1 MERCSP
7 TVEETE
13 VSIYTDREG
22 GMAEVSEAKGWDKLS
37 CIPGTAT

>member
-13 VSIYTDREG
+13 VCVYTDREG
-22 GMAEVSEAKGWDKLS
+22 GMAEVSEAKG
-37 CIPGTAT
+37 